1 MLFLSSVYR
10 DIYYE
15 YWGPKIHISPTM
27 KTNMSTNV
35 DGWNRIAIL
44 AFYTVYGKTKATDPY
59 CWFASKIN
67 NRRSLPII
75 NTSKLIKKIT
85 NSYVWYRNAFQNT
98 QLLFV
103 SLTQKI
109 YDFLNFFSFFY
120 FFIRTVITFIYLQF
134 GCSLILGGHWN
145 KRTYTKQTINV
156 NFFLVFFF
164 LLGSDTRTESEV
176 RSSSSLSL
184 DKLS

>member
-27 KTNMSTNV
+27 KTKMSTNV
-35 DGWNRIAIL
+35 DGWNKIAIW

-85 NSYVWYRNAFQNT
+85 NSYVWFRNAFQNT

-103 SLTQKI
+103 SLTWKI
-109 YDFLNFFSFFY
+109 YDFLNFFFFY
-120 FFIRTVITFIYLQF
+120 QNSHNVYLFAIWVFIDLNIEINERTP
-134 GCSLILGGHWN
+134 N
-145 KRTYTKQTINV
+145 KQWI
-156 NFFLVFFF
+156 
-164 LLGSDTRTESEV
+164 
-176 RSSSSLSL
+176 
-184 DKLS
+184 

>member
-1 MLFLSSVYR
+1 MLFLRSVYR

-15 YWGPKIHISPTM
+15 YWRPKIHISPTM

-75 NTSKLIKKIT
+75 NTSKLIKKLLILT
-85 NSYVWYRNAFQNT
+85 FGSEMLSKTLNSCLYLWPKKFT
-98 QLLFV
+98 
-103 SLTQKI
+103 I
-109 YDFLNFFSFFY
+109 FFSFF

-145 KRTYTKQTINV
+145 KRTYTKQTMNL

-164 LLGSDTRTESEV
+164 LLRSDTRIGSEV